1 MGFKL
6 SSSAHVAEERRDGR
20 NHASAKYYCYCYRY
34 RYSSKGRCEMATP
47 AIGARGVEESL

>member
-34 RYSSKGRCEMATP
+34 CYSSKGRCEMATP